1 MMEGASDGWTRTW
14 LIPFLLL
21 SRRRYGLTREGEAH
35 LEFPAHSLTQYGKEI
50 EPFFLTCE
58 RQPAP
63 EVHG

>member
-1 MMEGASDGWTRTW
+1 MVEGASDGWTRAW

-21 SRRRYGLTREGEAH
+21 SRRGYGLTQESEAY
-35 LEFPAHSLTQYGKEI
+35 LEFLAHSLTQYGKEI
-50 EPFFLTCE
+50 EQVFLTYE